1 MSQMSGEVELLHG
14 LKDNY
19 WTLCGLFLPSL
30 GRSVAMKIVGAPR
43 AVRNRE
49 VVTCLKCLAT

>member
-1 MSQMSGEVELLHG
+1 MSGEVELLHG